1 MNHAEATDRPL
12 PADEPERGRARE
24 ELRTNLLVEAGA
36 GSGKTRLLVERMAA
50 LVESGEAEVSRIAAV
65 TFTRKAAAE
74 LRERFQVKLEQSF
87 RAKREKEPDSDKA
100 RRLRRAIDEI
110 DRAFLGTIHAFCARL
125 LRERP
130 IEAGLDPGFVE
141 APEAE
146 AELLRNRF
154 WTSFLERTVSD
165 SDPLLDRLARA
176 GLRADQLRH
185 AFNRMVENL
194 DVEFP
199 APDVPPPDAE
209 AIREVRG
216 RLRKLLERATR
227 LMPGKEPEKGWDR
240 AQETV
245 RSLRYMLRFR
255 GWDDVAALFDAA
267 ERVCSVKTLTL
278 NRWPRPTRDSDAEV
292 RALRSDL
299 GALAEEGSPVRRH
312 LDRWLAHRYGLAIA
326 FARRAAREFAEER
339 VRIGMVSF
347 HDLLMLTAKLLR
359 EHPGVRRDLGER
371 YRYVLID
378 EFQDTDPIQAELL
391 FLLAS
396 EPDEREPG
404 NGGPA
409 ADWRTVVPRPGAL
422 FVVGD
427 PKQSIYRFRRAD
439 IALYEVVRKRFEEF
453 GDVLLL
459 ESNFRS
465 LPAIGALVKGVF
477 DSDRRFGREDTD
489 RQAKFAPLLTQRD
502 GRPGTLAVYAVAG
515 GRQDQVA
522 EDEAARIAAEI
533 ARRVRSGEREP
544 ADFMILTRARRH
556 LSVYAHALEDRN
568 LPVEVSGAGV
578 GFEDELAA
586 LLLLFRCLEDPAH
599 RTRVLGVLAG
609 PLFGITLD
617 RLVAYRD
624 GGGRFAINAP
634 AAGAGEAGEAIGL
647 LHEWWRR
654 ARREPADVTAE
665 RLVRETGLLPL
676 AAAGKLGG
684 LRAGALAYLLDA
696 VRVRAMEGDTSI
708 AGAVDAIS
716 AALDWED
723 AEAPLVPGRGDGVQ
737 VMNLHRAKGLEAKVV
752 FLAAPFGEADW
763 PPRMRV
769 ARDRSGVV
777 RGAIPM
783 QVKRGFRTEII
794 AQPAS
799 WEEDQAVERA
809 FEEAERVRLL
819 YVAATRARD
828 ELWIGRAAGLGRRSR
843 SPWRALEAWVAGA
856 AARSGEGDGN
866 IARVVELP
874 REDPPEPDVLDAGT
888 DMAAALEAMQD
899 AAERTR
905 VPTYRLETVT
915 GRSKGAGGTA
925 KEDAADAA
933 EPGPFSFNTS
943 ILVEDF
949 ATPTVQPA
957 GGGFEWGSVVHA
969 VLAAAGEGM
978 NGEPLAQLARDLL
991 VEFERPIDATGAPTE
1006 LPALLA
1012 LVDAVRASAVW
1023 RRAMASE
1030 ERHAEVPF
1038 AVNLGAEDGEA
1049 DVLEGVIDL
1058 VFRENGR
1065 WVVADFKTD
1074 SGADPEFEERV
1085 GRYRAQVELY
1095 AECWER
1101 LTGEAVGERVLVFTA
1116 QGRAEGW

>member
-1 MNHAEATDRPL
+1 MS
-12 PADEPERGRARE
+12 RARE
-24 ELRTNLLVEAGA
+24 PSPPARPRPARREPPDQAARHRIVEDLERNLLVEAGA
-36 GSGKTRLLVERMAA
+36 GSGKTTSLVDRMVA
-50 LVESGEAEVSRIAAV
+50 LVRRRACTVDRIAAV

-74 LRERFQVKLEQSF
+74 LRQKFQVKLEEAATRLS
-87 RAKREKEPDSDKA
+87 PDDPGHEV
-100 RRLRRAIDEI
+100 LQQAIRDV
-110 DRAFLGTIHAFCARL
+110 DLAFLGTIHAFCARL

-130 IEAGLDPGFVE
+130 LEAGLDPGFREVQE
-141 APEAE
+141 SEAE
-146 AELLRNRF
+146 RMRRRF
-154 WTSFLERTVSD
+154 WVEFLERLATEG
-165 SDPLLDRLARA
+165 DPRLGELERLGILPDRLE
-176 GLRADQLRH
+176 D
-185 AFNRMVENL
+185 AFRELVEN
-194 DVEFP
+194 
-199 APDVPPPDAE
+199 PDVDFGFERVDPPDAE
-209 AIREVRG
+209 ATKAVRARFEELLDRAERLMRG
-216 RLRKLLERATR
+216 RN
-227 LMPGKEPEKGWDR
+227 PPDGWDGFGR
-240 AQETV
+240 RIRTLLYWR
-245 RSLRYMLRFR
+245 RSLDWSDQSAFFEALARVHLKKGGLIQKRWSDTALGKAAAKRLFADFVAFAKADGPVDMLLRRWWAYRYP
-255 GWDDVAALFDAA
+255 VAIGVAKDAA
-267 ERVCSVKTLTL
+267 Q
-278 NRWPRPTRDSDAEV
+278 
-292 RALRSDL
+292 
-299 GALAEEGSPVRRH
+299 
-312 LDRWLAHRYGLAIA
+312 A
-326 FARRAAREFAEER
+326 FARQRKER
-339 VRIGMVSF
+339 GEINF
-347 HDLLMLTAKLLR
+347 QDLLVHTAALLR
-359 EHPGVRRDLGER
+359 HDPRARRDLGRR
-371 YRYVLID
+371 YQRVLVD
-378 EFQDTDPIQAELL
+378 EFQDTDPLQAEILL
-391 FLLAS
+391 LLAS
-396 EPDEREPG
+396 DPES
-404 NGGPA
+404 GG
-409 ADWRTVVPRPGAL
+409 DWRTVAPRPGAL

-459 ESNFRS
+459 EANFRS

-477 DSDRRFGREDTD
+477 DSERRFGREDTD

-502 GRPGTLAVYAVAG
+502 GRPGTLAVHAVAA
-515 GRQDQVA
+515 GRQDEVA

-533 ARRVRSGEREP
+533 ARRVRSGERDP

-556 LSVYAHALEDRN
+556 LPVYAHALEDRN

-609 PLFGITLD
+609 PLFGIALD

-634 AAGAGEAGEAIGL
+634 AAGDGEAAEAIDL
-647 LHEWWRR
+647 LHGWWRR

-708 AGAVDAIS
+708 AGAVDAITD
-716 AALDWED
+716 ALDWED
-723 AEAPLVPGRGDGVQ
+723 AEAPLVPGRGNGVQ

-752 FLAAPFGEADW
+752 FLATPFGDTDR

-769 ARDRSGVV
+769 ARDGAGVA

-783 QVKRGFRTEII
+783 QVKRGFQTEII

-799 WEEDQAVERA
+799 WEEDQKIERA

-828 ELWIGRAAGLGRRSR
+828 ELWIARAAGLGKRSR
-843 SPWRALEAWVAGA
+843 SPWRALERWVAGA
-856 AARSGEGDGN
+856 AARSGEGDGG

-874 REDPPEPDVLDAGT
+874 REDPPEPDVLDPGT
-888 DMAAALEAMQD
+888 DMAAALEAMGD
-899 AAERTR
+899 MAERTR
-905 VPTYRLETVT
+905 APTYRLETVT
-915 GRSKGAGGTA
+915 GRAKGAGGT
-925 KEDAADAA
+925 EPADATVVAVTA
-933 EPGPFSFNTS
+933 EPGPFSFDAS

-949 ATPTVQPA
+949 ATPTVQPVA
-957 GGGFEWGSVVHA
+957 GGFEWGSVVHA
-969 VLAAAGEGM
+969 VLAAAAEGM
-978 NGEPLAQLARDLL
+978 RGEPLAQLARDLL
-991 VEFERPIDATGAPTE
+991 VEFERPVDAAGTPTE

-1030 ERHAEVPF
+1030 ERHAEAPF
-1038 AVNLGAEDGEA
+1038 AVNLGAEEAA

-1074 SGADPEFEERV
+1074 RGDDPEFEERV
-1085 GRYRAQVELY
+1085 GRYRAQVDLY